1 MRKIQVLTDSCADLS
16 GELLKAYG
24 IDYCRMRTVR
34 NDVETTASLTWEYY
48 SPKELYDIMRGGE
61 RILTTQVPTEEFQT
75 VFEKYLGDG
84 CDIIY
89 IGCSLKQSGS
99 VNTATVL
106 SKKLLQA
113 HPDARIACI
122 DSRNASIGE
131 GILAIRAATMVR
143 DGKDFDAI
151 VNDIL
156 ATRKQLNQFV
166 TVHSLEYL
174 HRAGRVKGSAA
185 FFGNLMGVKP
195 ILISD
200 ADGEQTPIK
209 KVKGRAKSLSE
220 LVAML
225 KAVILSPEEQTI
237 YVAHAD
243 ADPLELEALCAQ
255 IRAEIPCRDIVTV
268 YIGPIVGASIGPDAI
283 GVWGFGH
290 EVTYRVNE
298 GK

>member
-1 MRKIQVLTDSCADLS
+1 MRRIQVLTDSCGDLS
-16 GELLKAYG
+16 GELLEKYG

-34 NDVETTASLTWEYY
+34 DGVETPASLTWEYY

-61 RILTTQVPTEEFQT
+61 RVLTTQVPLEEFQT
-75 VFEKYLGDG
+75 VFEKYLNAD

-89 IGCSLKQSGS
+89 IGCSLKQSSS

-106 SKKLLQA
+106 SKKLLKD

-122 DSRNASIGE
+122 DSLNASAGE
-131 GILAIRAATMVR
+131 GVLAIRAAELVR
-143 DGKDFDAI
+143 AGKDFDTVVA
-151 VNDIL
+151 DIMV
-156 ATRKQLNQFV
+156 ARKQLNQFV

-174 HRAGRVKGSAA
+174 RRAGRVKGSAA

-220 LVAML
+220 MVAML
-225 KAVILSPEEQTI
+225 KDAIIDPEEQTV

-243 ADPLELEALCAQ
+243 APAEDVDAICAE
-255 IRAEIPCRDIVTV
+255 IRREIPCRDVVTV

-283 GVWGFGH
+283 GIWGFGR
-290 EVTYRVNE
+290 EVTYRVSE

>member
-1 MRKIQVLTDSCADLS
+1 MRKIQVLTDSCSDLS
-16 GELLKAYG
+16 GELLERYG

-34 NDVETTASLTWEYY
+34 DGVETPASLTWEYY

-61 RILTTQVPTEEFQT
+61 RILTTQVPMEEFQT
-75 VFEKYLGDG
+75 VFEKYLKEG

-89 IGCSLKQSGS
+89 VGCSLKQSSS

-106 SKKLLQA
+106 SKKLLEA
-113 HPDARIACI
+113 HPEARIACI
-122 DSRNASIGE
+122 DSSNASMGE
-131 GILAIRAATMVR
+131 GALAILAAELVGE
-143 DGKDFDAI
+143 GKDFDTVVDTVIAS
-151 VNDIL
+151 
-156 ATRKQLNQFV
+156 RKRLNQFV

-174 HRAGRVKGSAA
+174 RRAGRVKGSAA

-195 ILISD
+195 ILIAD

-220 LVAML
+220 MVAML
-225 KAVILSPEEQTI
+225 KETLIDPEGQTI

-243 ADPLELEALCAQ
+243 APTEDVEAICEE
-255 IRAEIPCRDIVTV
+255 IRRRIPCRDVVTV
-268 YIGPIVGASIGPDAI
+268 YIGSIIGASIGPDAI
-283 GVWGFGH
+283 GIWGFGQ
-290 EVTYRVNE
+290 EVTYRVGE